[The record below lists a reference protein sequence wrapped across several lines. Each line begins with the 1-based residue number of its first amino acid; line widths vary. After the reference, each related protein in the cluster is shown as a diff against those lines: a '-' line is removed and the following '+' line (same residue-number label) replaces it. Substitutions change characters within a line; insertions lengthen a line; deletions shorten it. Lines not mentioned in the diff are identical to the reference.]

1 MNTNTVTF
9 VASHLAC
16 GEARRGSMSLCGPV
30 TEEQRSHR
38 PNGAQPGGRQVFLA
52 QAALLAP
59 HRPVE
64 GMLVGRALPAP
75 KIPCRERHPIYVHD
89 HLESPDSRNEL
100 WRFYAPFP
108 QSWQGDFPQFSFWIS
123 ERSCGRFARGVAT
136 SDLTAE
142 NAKSAERSCSAPWG
156 VIESVG
162 HGPREFC
169 PGGTFGISPAFQRR
183 GGQKRDPRPEGTIED
198 TRRPQS
204 SLRDGTFFRV
214 ADPALKRRAY
224 SQKPL
229 RGKEALWSG
238 RPF

>member
-1 MNTNTVTF
+1 M
-9 VASHLAC
+9 
-16 GEARRGSMSLCGPV
+16 ARRDEGACPCGPV

-38 PNGAQPGGRQVFLA
+38 PNGAQPGGRQVFSA

-142 NAKSAERSCSAPWG
+142 NAKSAKRRGYGVFARNPESFRGAIRGLNPELIEKAGERYWREIDRYAELS
-156 VIESVG
+156 EFVG
-162 HGPREFC
+162 EACRHLRR
-169 PGGTFGISPAFQRR
+169 SQRR
-183 GGQKRDPRPEGTIED
+183 RTLIRAFWQQAEL
-198 TRRPQS
+198 
-204 SLRDGTFFRV
+204 SL
-214 ADPALKRRAY
+214 
-224 SQKPL
+224 
-229 RGKEALWSG
+229 
-238 RPF
+238 